1 MTATNGFRQSYTG
14 GGYYLELFR
23 REQER
28 YRAENAERLER
39 VYLLDYEDKIA
50 AVPDDARC
58 RIEMVAD
65 RRRDLFATPFGKY
78 FHDQG
83 LAIEP
88 LAAHIIS
95 RHEPDYS
102 NIHEFMDKYIAYQI
116 AVEHCRKEE
125 EESESD
131 GDDECSVPE
140 CRFSEEEQKQSGIKK
155 HADIV
160 LAVMDRMNERMN
172 DEKKKSFWLCFYCV
186 LLERGWIEKNLAVFC
201 SNMNQLFELGLSKS
215 SLNKAKKQYDIN
227 IERWPEED
235 DRLKEKKIFGLQ
247 FKAYLDFYMSY
258 KVNMALA
265 D

>member
-39 VYLLDYEDKIA
+39 VYLVDYEDKIA

-65 RRRDLFATPFGKY
+65 RRRNLFATPFGKY

-160 LAVMDRMNERMN
+160 LAVIDSM
-172 DEKKKSFWLCFYCV
+172 KTGIPKAYWFCFYCV
-186 LLERGWIEKNLAVFC
+186 LLGKGWINGNLANFC
-201 SNMNQLFELGLSKS
+201 SKMNALFGVDLDSRSFNRTESRYGTNFGEWTEADKR
-215 SLNKAKKQYDIN
+215 I
-227 IERWPEED
+227 
-235 DRLKEKKIFGLQ
+235 KEKKDFGLL
-247 FKAYLDFYMSY
+247 FKVRLDLYLDKKMKS
-258 KVNMALA
+258 ALSF
-265 D
+265 

>member
-14 GGYYLELFR
+14 SGYYLELFR

-140 CRFSEEEQKQSGIKK
+140 CRFSEEEVNSSGIKK
-155 HADIV
+155 HADVV
-160 LAVMDRMNERMN
+160 LAVMDRMK
-172 DEKKKSFWLCFYCV
+172 DTAPLSYWLCYFCV
-186 LLERGWIEKNLAVFC
+186 LQEKGWIEENVNGFC
-201 SNMNQLFELGLSKS
+201 NNMNKIFGIKLDVS
-215 SLNKAKKQYDIN
+215 SFNKIKNQYGSDLKK
-227 IERWPEED
+227 WPD
-235 DRLKEKKIFGLQ
+235 LDKRLKEKKDFGLL
-247 FKAYLDFYMSY
+247 FRAYLDFYLDYRMQRI
-258 KVNMALA
+258 KH
-265 D
+265 DFQ

>member
-1 MTATNGFRQSYTG
+1 MIDDCRNGFRQSYTG

-39 VYLLDYEDKIA
+39 VYLVDYEDKIA

-65 RRRDLFATPFGKY
+65 RRRNLFATPFGKY

-140 CRFSEEEQKQSGIKK
+140 CRFSEEEKKQSGIKK

-160 LAVMDRMNERMN
+160 LAVIDSMKNGIP
-172 DEKKKSFWLCFYCV
+172 KAYWFCFYCV
-186 LLERGWIEKNLAVFC
+186 LLEKGWIRKNIAAF
-201 SNMNQLFELGLSKS
+201 SANMNALFGINLGRSEF
-215 SLNKAKKQYDIN
+215 NKAISMHGLDIKT
-227 IERWPEED
+227 WPEYNK
-235 DRLKEKKIFGLQ
+235 RIKEKKDFALEFGAKLESVIRQRMQQ
-247 FKAYLDFYMSY
+247 FLD
-258 KVNMALA
+258 

>member
-1 MTATNGFRQSYTG
+1 MTATHGFRQPYTG
-14 GGYYLELFR
+14 GGYFLELFR

-39 VYLLDYEDKIA
+39 VYLIDYEDKIA

-116 AVEHCRKEE
+116 AKEHCRKEE
-125 EESESD
+125 ESESNS
-131 GDDECSVPE
+131 DDECSVPE
-140 CRFSEEEQKQSGIKK
+140 CRFSKEEQKQSGIKK

-160 LAVMDRMNERMN
+160 LAVMDSM
-172 DEKKKSFWLCFYCV
+172 KTGIPKAYWFCFYCV
-186 LLERGWIEKNLAVFC
+186 LLEKGWIRKNVSAFC
-201 SNMNQLFELGLSKS
+201 TNMNALFGVDLESRGF
-215 SLNKAKKQYDIN
+215 NKAISMHGLDIKT
-227 IERWPEED
+227 WSEED
-235 DRLKEKKIFGLQ
+235 KRLKQKKGFGLKFRTELESVINQRMQQ
-247 FKAYLDFYMSY
+247 FIDDLP
-258 KVNMALA
+258 
-265 D
+265 